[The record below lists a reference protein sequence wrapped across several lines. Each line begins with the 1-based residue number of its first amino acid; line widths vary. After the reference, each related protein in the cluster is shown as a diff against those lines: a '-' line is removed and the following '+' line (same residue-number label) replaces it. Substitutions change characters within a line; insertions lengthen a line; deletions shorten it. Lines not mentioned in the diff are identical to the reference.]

1 MTFLIIDGTRH
12 WPSIWHLFLKN
23 IKVKGHQYPDYLF
36 SKCIQDSWILLII
49 IADNIAV
56 RPKKKILF
64 PEIDLVKIFSSV
76 TCPHS
81 GMCTRIYIFHLKQK
95 TKKARKQKAKKN
107 LRRKENIWGK
117 SNRIRWYRLRSSHW
131 RCQVKKV
138 FLKIFQISQKN
149 TCFRVS
155 F

>member
-56 RPKKKILF
+56 RPKKK
-64 PEIDLVKIFSSV
+64 DLVSRNWL
-76 TCPHS
+76 
-81 GMCTRIYIFHLKQK
+81 G
-95 TKKARKQKAKKN
+95 
-107 LRRKENIWGK
+107 ENFFVNYLP
-117 SNRIRWYRLRSSHW
+117 S
-131 RCQVKKV
+131 
-138 FLKIFQISQKN
+138 
-149 TCFRVS
+149 
-155 F
+155 